1 MALGVTELRPGV
13 TFEMKGQLYKTIEYN
28 HIKWAQQARV
38 KIRMKNLRNGAITE
52 QTFNVGEMVEPARI
66 EYKQMQFLYSDGDF
80 FHFMDQTTFEQVAL
94 EVKKIGDY
102 VKYIREGATA
112 TVLFFGEEAL
122 DVEIPM
128 AVELKVTETP
138 PGVKGDT
145 VSGGKSATLETGLV
159 VQVPF
164 FINVGDTLKV
174 DTREGKYLG
183 RA

>member
-1 MALGVTELRPGV
+1 V
-13 TFEMKGQLYKTIEYN
+13 
-28 HIKWAQQARV
+28 
-38 KIRMKNLRNGAITE
+38 
-52 QTFNVGEMVEPARI
+52 VEPARI

-80 FHFMDQTTFEQVAL
+80 FHFMDQTTFEQVAV
-94 EVKKIGDY
+94 EAKKVGEY
-102 VKYIREGATA
+102 AKYIKEGAIA
-112 TVLFFGEEAL
+112 TVLFFGDEAL

-128 AVELKVTETP
+128 AVELKVTDTP

-164 FINVGDTLKV
+164 FINVGDTLKI